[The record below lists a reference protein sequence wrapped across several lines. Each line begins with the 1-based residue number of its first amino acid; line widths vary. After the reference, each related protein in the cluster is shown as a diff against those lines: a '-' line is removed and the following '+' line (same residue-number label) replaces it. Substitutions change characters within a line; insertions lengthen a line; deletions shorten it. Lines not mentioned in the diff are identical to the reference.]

1 MKRLKCFKS
10 WGTWFLSLSLALGC
24 WLGMGFS
31 SGNPMMGHRSWAMD
45 DAMPVAIA
53 AAPLKDAPIELT
65 IHLGT
70 ATGDLKFVPDDIAV
84 IVGTRYKFIL
94 DNPSPQ
100 KHYFTAKDFAD
111 ASWTQK
117 VEAGN
122 VEVKGAI
129 HELELKPGAI
139 AEWVVVPLK
148 PGTYELHCSIA
159 GHAEAGMV
167 GQITITD
174 R

>member
-1 MKRLKCFKS
+1 MSMGQRFKQ
-10 WGTWFLSLSLALGC
+10 WGFWLISAGLAMSL
-24 WLGMGFS
+24 WLGMGRL
-31 SGNPMMGHRSWAMD
+31 GVGGTLG
-45 DAMPVAIA
+45 MPEAIA
-53 AAPLKDAPIELT
+53 SSPIKDAPIELT

-70 ATGDLKFVPDDIAV
+70 ADGSLKFEPDDITVEA
-84 IVGTRYKFIL
+84 GKRYKFVL

-111 ASWTQK
+111 VIWTQK

-129 HELELKPGAI
+129 HELELRPDAI
-139 AEWVVVPLK
+139 AEWVFVPLK
-148 PGTYELHCSIA
+148 PGTYELHCSIV

-167 GQITITD
+167 GQLTITD
-174 R
+174 S

>member
-1 MKRLKCFKS
+1 MNMGQRFKQ
-10 WGTWFLSLSLALGC
+10 WGIWLISAGLAVSF
-24 WLGMGFS
+24 WLGMGHFGVDGTVGMS
-31 SGNPMMGHRSWAMD
+31 E
-45 DAMPVAIA
+45 AIA
-53 AAPLKDAPIELT
+53 ASPVKDTPTELA

-70 ATGDLKFVPDDIAV
+70 ADGALRFVPDDITVEA
-84 IVGTRYKFIL
+84 GKRYKFVL

-111 ASWTQK
+111 VIWTQK

-129 HELELKPGAI
+129 HELELRPDAI
-139 AEWVVVPLK
+139 AEWVFVPLK

-167 GQITITD
+167 GRIVVSD
-174 R
+174 RFS